1 MTHSVYTC
9 EDFQVDGNILT
20 IWNAKEVAK
29 VSDVAG
35 LNKVMELTT
44 YNALICP
51 DIYLRNRNVDII
63 LFR

>member
-9 EDFQVDGNILT
+9 EDFKVEGNILT
-20 IWNAKEVAK
+20 IWDAKEVAK
-29 VSDVAG
+29 VNDVVG

-51 DIYLRNRNVDII
+51 DIYLRNREVDII
-63 LFR
+63 MFK

>member
-1 MTHSVYTC
+1 MTHSVYKC

-20 IWNAKEVAK
+20 IWNAEEVAK
-29 VSDVAG
+29 VNDEVG
-35 LNKVMELTT
+35 LKTVMMITT
-44 YNALICP
+44 YKAMVCP